1 MLWLLGETS
10 LCSSTSPRPAA
21 PPSIACSAR
30 KGPRWPTTLRLAL
43 TLAST
48 LTLTLTPNPD
58 PDPNPNPNQLVNYL
72 GFQCFAWIFG
82 AFFGAAAWSNKV
94 HCLGSAPARLLRL
107 LRVLLAALDT
117 PMKRPAR

>member
-82 AFFGAAAWSNKV
+82 AFFGAAVWSKCTV
-94 HCLGSAPARLLRL
+94 WAVTQLGSCASSGYSWRLWTL
-107 LRVLLAALDT
+107 
-117 PMKRPAR
+117 P